1 MKVIPALS
9 VVSFLFIAVLTASG
23 CAVKYISS
31 YDELTDKNVTQ
42 LQRKTE
48 SFLIDLGTKDGLPE
62 CSYQNNA
69 NFYTETKVDLSAIE
83 VRAKAI
89 PQNDTTVKQLF
100 LLNESLNLLE
110 KLHKLK
116 DKKSQSSG
124 ELRCFSPDELLP
136 TRNALN
142 SSFTAILKLEFAKK
156 RGEIN

>member
-1 MKVIPALS
+1 M
-9 VVSFLFIAVLTASG
+9 
-23 CAVKYISS
+23 
-31 YDELTDKNVTQ
+31 
-42 LQRKTE
+42 
-48 SFLIDLGTKDGLPE
+48 
-62 CSYQNNA
+62 
-69 NFYTETKVDLSAIE
+69 DLSAIE

-89 PQNDTTVKQLF
+89 PQNDTTVKQLV
-100 LLNESLNLLE
+100 LLNDSLNLLE